1 MLYTTGFELEKLRW
15 MSSLKKDMLKSSDI
29 FKTRRLCINCGGVR
43 YQYFRILEFDKPYC
57 FAYISAP

>member
-1 MLYTTGFELEKLRW
+1 MFK
-15 MSSLKKDMLKSSDI
+15 SLKI
-29 FKTRRLCINCGGVR
+29 FKNRKLCINFGGIR